1 MGQLQISFGCGIEG
15 TELSLPWPGV
25 TVGLMSGVA
34 GGGTTFGPG
43 ALTQALARR
52 AIRTR
57 TANSDAAM
65 SGVLFMG
72 ICMRLHETGNNDCFN
87 YENIRSYH
95 IVQGSARVLGTRY
108 SKKVYQSVCARSR

>member
-1 MGQLQISFGCGIEG
+1 MGQWQIIFGCDIEG
-15 TELSLPWPGV
+15 IVLSLPSPGV

-43 ALTQALARR
+43 ALTQALASN

-57 TANSDAAM
+57 VANSDAAM

-95 IVQGSARVLGTRY
+95 IVQGCAQVFSGRSARCSSG
-108 SKKVYQSVCARSR
+108 